1 MTIDW
6 EKPLRIKGHDGQEHE
21 VRVRD
26 TGVRLLQGDG
36 TVNRILTCNIDGWK
50 FKWVASHKG
59 EDRLGIMPRVYNA
72 KRKPKEGEWWMCRT
86 VGDAERPLIKSESV
100 WVSSIGNWYKVV
112 NVEPLYPLI
121 KDPDF

>member
-6 EKPLRIKGHDGQEHE
+6 DKPLECEHGE
-21 VRVRD
+21 VKY
-26 TGVRLLQGDG
+26 LLAAEKHHGRTIHWVGMGSSKISGLLSAHWHVYEDG
-36 TVNRILTCNIDGWK
+36 TPIDGW
-50 FKWVASHKG
+50 
-59 EDRLGIMPRVYNA
+59 MPRVYNA